1 MCIRDR
7 DFLARH
13 HQFGPPATEQFRE
26 KSPKMVVDRI
36 ERILQQIAGF
46 TVDAADGVFQRF
58 HRLGEVCCLHVEVA
72 LALAGRVQFFELSLI
87 HI

>member
-1 MCIRDR
+1 MDGRVFLARRLGADLDAGIE

-36 ERILQQIAGF
+36 ER
-46 TVDAADGVFQRF
+46 
-58 HRLGEVCCLHVEVA
+58 CLLYTSRCV
-72 LALAGRVQFFELSLI
+72 
-87 HI
+87 